1 MCLGACSLNRRAIL
15 PLYIVHFFLIKIICT
30 TSAHMC
36 TVQLDGLP
44 QTTNMCDLCPD
55 EEIKFSQPPPKSP
68 WAPCLGGSYGRRTV
82 LRGNS
87 DGTLVVFFG
96 DLEQFQD
103 QEERQYEL
111 LGKIWARM
119 KHCECTLNLA
129 AKMELQNTNR
139 SSRVT
144 VQLSTKQ
151 QSITFN
157 VLPAFNAL
165 GEPCWVYA
173 GWWGG
178 LEVWVW
184 KGLSREQ
191 SQ

>member
-1 MCLGACSLNRRAIL
+1 M
-15 PLYIVHFFLIKIICT
+15 
-30 TSAHMC
+30 
-36 TVQLDGLP
+36 
-44 QTTNMCDLCPD
+44 
-55 EEIKFSQPPPKSP
+55 
-68 WAPCLGGSYGRRTV
+68 
-82 LRGNS
+82 RGNS

-103 QEERQYEL
+103 QEKRQYEL
-111 LGKIWARM
+111 LGEIWAQM

-165 GEPCWVYA
+165 GEPSWVCA